1 MGGEKREKRKRNNN
15 LDITLVQLIR
25 CYQAL
30 NEKTL
35 RERCGQVGRTGEVKL
50 LFQLCL
56 GHPFHLAVENRV
68 PAWSANIPQTK
79 KKKDCVN
86 STTKLPPPK
95 KNNHNQHGFVPGFCH
110 SRFAFGGVDARVC
123 FQGGGQQVG
132 AHHHR
137 FTGPLAT
144 FKLLPFH
151 FGLQKYFFSK
161 EKKRN

>member
-1 MGGEKREKRKRNNN
+1 M
-15 LDITLVQLIR
+15 VQLIR

-68 PAWSANIPQTK
+68 PALIANIPQTK
-79 KKKDCVN
+79 QKGIVSIQQQN
-86 STTKLPPPK
+86 PPPQK
-95 KNNHNQHGFVPGFCH
+95 TTINQHGFVPGFCH
-110 SRFAFGGVDARVC
+110 SRFASGGVDARVC

-151 FGLQKYFFSK
+151 FGLQKNIFRK
-161 EKKRN
+161 

>member
-1 MGGEKREKRKRNNN
+1 MGGEKREKRKRNNNN

-35 RERCGQVGRTGEVKL
+35 RERCGQVGRTGEVKV

-79 KKKDCVN
+79 QKGIVSIQQQN
-86 STTKLPPPK
+86 FPPK
-95 KNNHNQHGFVPGFCH
+95 KKQPQPTRFC
-110 SRFAFGGVDARVC
+110 SRFLPLTVC
-123 FQGGGQQVG
+123 VRWRRCPCMLSGWRATGGGASSSVHWPIG
-132 AHHHR
+132 
-137 FTGPLAT
+137 
-144 FKLLPFH
+144 H
-151 FGLQKYFFSK
+151 FQTVAVSFRAAKIFFFERK
-161 EKKRN
+161 EKK